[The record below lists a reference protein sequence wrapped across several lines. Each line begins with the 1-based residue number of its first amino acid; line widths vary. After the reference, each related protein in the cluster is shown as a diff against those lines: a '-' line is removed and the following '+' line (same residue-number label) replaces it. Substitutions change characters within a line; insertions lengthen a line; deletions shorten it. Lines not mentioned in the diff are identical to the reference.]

1 MRTEQIKYLI
11 EISEYH
17 SLSAAAEKLCI
28 TTAALSL
35 SVKSL
40 EEELGLLLFRRTNKG
55 VELTEEGKRF
65 IEIGKRFLQ
74 DLHALSCK
82 PDIKNDNYQGML
94 EILTGQNAIDQFFP
108 QVICEFHKKY
118 PNVYVNPIVENIKN
132 GLQSLAKDDGKE
144 LLFCYDTWNSKNNGW
159 GYDTTAYTFH
169 VLNRARLYCVVSRK
183 LSIAAEPVLSNDV
196 FTKYP
201 YLIFLAKSYSEADVE
216 SEKVRTSVNST
227 TACAQVISLN
237 NQLVYDQML
246 YNGMGI
252 SKKVLLPLKNLH
264 QDERMAYI
272 PIEDENE
279 TCIYNFGYFTRRN
292 HQLSAVA
299 QVFIGYLKEY
309 LAANCV

>member
-11 EISEYH
+11 EISEH
-17 SLSAAAEKLCI
+17 CSLSAAAEKLCI

-40 EEELGLLLFRRTNKG
+40 EEELGLLLFQRTNKG

-74 DLHALSCK
+74 ELSALSHK
-82 PDIKNDNYQGML
+82 SNTKNDAYYGML
-94 EILTGQNAIDQFFP
+94 EFFTGQNAIDQFFP

-118 PNVYVNPIVENIKN
+118 PNVYVNPIVESVKN
-132 GLQSLAKDDGKE
+132 GLQGLAKDDKKE
-144 LLFCYDTWNSKNNGW
+144 LLFCYDIWNSKNREW
-159 GYDTTAYTFH
+159 TYDTSAYTFH
-169 VLNRARLYCVVSRK
+169 ILNRAWLYCVVSRK
-183 LSIAAEPVLSNDV
+183 LSIAAETVLSDDV

-201 YLIFLAKSYSEADVE
+201 YLIFLAKSYNESDLE
-216 SEKVRTSVNST
+216 SEKIRTSSNS
-227 TACAQVISLN
+227 AIKCAQVISLN
-237 NQLVYDQML
+237 NQLVYDKML

-264 QDERMAYI
+264 QDERLAYI

-279 TCIYNFGYFTRRN
+279 TCIYNFGYFTRKN
-292 HQLSAVA
+292 HQLSVVA
-299 QVFIGYLKEY
+299 KVFIEYLKEY